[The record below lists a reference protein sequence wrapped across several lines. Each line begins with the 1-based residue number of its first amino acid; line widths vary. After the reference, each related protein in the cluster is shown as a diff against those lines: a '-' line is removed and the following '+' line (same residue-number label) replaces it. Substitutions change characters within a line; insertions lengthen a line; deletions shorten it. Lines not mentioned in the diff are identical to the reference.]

1 MWNELLIELVFWG
14 IWVAGYYTHI
24 MCHIPFFL
32 HFVKMY
38 PFFVFGTFYLKHSRF
53 RELITKNEICL
64 VVAVIGYIGSFML
77 PKMSVNIHGFF
88 AVVILLHLFAKY
100 DTSMPRNISILGR
113 YSLEIYVFH
122 WFMLPQLSG
131 LYPLFVGQS
140 GLTLDNKNFIILM
153 VVAGAI
159 AACIAVLCIVV
170 AKAIRS
176 SHVLQ
181 KICFG
186 G

>member
-1 MWNELLIELVFWG
+1 MGSRLLYPYNVSYTIFPAFCEDVSLLCFW
-14 IWVAGYYTHI
+14 HI
-24 MCHIPFFL
+24 LFKAQQIQR
-32 HFVKMY
+32 VDK
-38 PFFVFGTFYLKHSRF
+38 
-53 RELITKNEICL
+53 KNEICL

-170 AKAIRS
+170 A
-176 SHVLQ
+176 
-181 KICFG
+181 
-186 G
+186 